1 MIPVGRTSR
10 VAGVC
15 GFRLQGMARIDAS
28 THDEDLV
35 RVYGPATWQVYD
47 ELDISLNPR
56 GPDWLHDLAADLIPA
71 NGNVIDAGCRDA
83 AHLVQLMRAHPS
95 ARGFGI
101 DPVPLHVEKA
111 QSLVVENGLQDRVE
125 VMLSDIESAA
135 TTGKQFDFVWCRDVL
150 EQVADLQTAARAL
163 ASLTRPTG
171 TLLVFTTVATD
182 LLSPDEAAMLKRH
195 LANVPANL
203 SRSAVEDAFPAAGL
217 DVIQCHEIGTEWRE
231 WAEERHAPAS
241 TALLRLARLRR
252 DRARL
257 DALHGSD
264 IVDHVEANL
273 HWEIYQFIGKLASL
287 VYVLRPTAT
296 R

>member
-1 MIPVGRTSR
+1 MPGIN
-10 VAGVC
+10 
-15 GFRLQGMARIDAS
+15 AS
-28 THDEDLV
+28 AHDEGLV
-35 RVYGPATWQVYD
+35 RVYGPVTWQVYD
-47 ELDISLNPR
+47 ELDSSLNPR
-56 GPDWLHDLAADLIPA
+56 SPDWLHELAADLTPA
-71 NGNVIDAGCRDA
+71 NGNVLDAGCRDA

-95 ARGFGI
+95 VRGLGI
-101 DPVPLHVEKA
+101 DPVPLHIKKA

-135 TTGKQFDFVWCRDVL
+135 ATGKQFDFVWCRDVL
-150 EQVADLQTAARAL
+150 EQVADLQTATRAL

-171 TLLVFTTVATD
+171 SLLVFTTVATD
-182 LLSPDEAAMLKRH
+182 LLSPSESTLLSRH

-203 SRSAVEDAFPAAGL
+203 SRSTVEDAFTAAGL
-217 DVIQCHEIGTEWRE
+217 EVIQRDEIGTEWRE

-273 HWEIYQFIGKLASL
+273 HWEVYQFVGKLAPV
-287 VYVLRPTAT
+287 VYVLRPTAAG
-296 R
+296 